1 LLESYRKLRKGI
13 DFRGGDRV
21 YNIVN
26 ISEVKEM
33 NKKRISIVVATL
45 VVLVMA
51 FALLAGCGVDV
62 NFRKKIEKKGWE
74 YEEET
79 RGVGKFDEILESDAR
94 GMAAKFLGGKYVSKS
109 INDSLK
115 NVRLVASMTK
125 IVGEGEKAKSY
136 AVNKI
141 EFDNPTAALTYYSAL
156 KKSLKEGREKNIY
169 SIERDITEIEK
180 KMVKAYGDERFDL
193 QSQLGKKQKEY
204 KEIKDSKNP
213 KRIVAKK
220 LGNVVTVGSAESIKE
235 LEKDSK

>member
-1 LLESYRKLRKGI
+1 
-13 DFRGGDRV
+13 
-21 YNIVN
+21 
-26 ISEVKEM
+26 M

-51 FALLAGCGVDV
+51 FALLVGCGVDV

-74 YEEET
+74 YDEQT
-79 RGVGKFDEILESDAR
+79 RGVGKFEEILESDAR
-94 GMAAKFLGGKYVSKS
+94 GAAANLLGGKYVSKS

-115 NVRLVASMTK
+115 NVRLVALMSK
-125 IVGEGEKAKSY
+125 SVGEGEKKKVY
-136 AVNKI
+136 AVHKI

-180 KMVKAYGDERFDL
+180 KIANVSSAERSEL
-193 QSQLGKKQKEY
+193 LSQLVKKEEEHK
-204 KEIKDSKNP
+204 KIKDSKNP
-213 KRIVAKK
+213 QRIVAKK